1 MGLTESETAH
11 LMLALLLLL
20 SAAHGIGS
28 LFGRYRQPRV
38 IGEILGGLLL
48 GPTVLGVLLPD
59 LQDDLF
65 PPEGA
70 VAAAL
75 GAMYQIGLV
84 LLLFIAGAEI
94 GSILR
99 KSERRTSAVIAVTGM
114 VIPFAAGILAVHLFD
129 LRFLQ
134 GPAQDP
140 RALALVFGA
149 AVAIT
154 SIPVISRIMM
164 DLDIV
169 HTPFGRIVLGAAVME
184 DIAMYAVLAVAVGLA
199 QSEQIGLPSTLGL
212 SPSSVTGA
220 AYHAAVTTLLLVIAM
235 SRGRHLVGS
244 LTRRRGHE
252 LTQASLAARL
262 LGTLF
267 VTILVCVEL
276 GVTPVVGA
284 LAAGIMVGELER
296 PELAAAMRAIKCF
309 AFAFFV
315 PLYFAVVGLKLDL
328 VHSFDP
334 MFFLVFLLLACAV
347 KAASV
352 YAGARLAGES
362 PRASSNLALAL
373 NARGGPGIVLASVA
387 FDAGIIGEHF
397 YVSLVML
404 ALVTSLLAGSW
415 LERVVRSG
423 HPLRAPDPVIAP
435 LAHPAGQPA
444 GRSLTPR

>member
-1 MGLTESETAH
+1 MSLTESETAR
-11 LMLALLLLL
+11 LILALVLLLG
-20 SAAHGIGS
+20 AAHGIGS
-28 LFGRYRQPRV
+28 LFVRYRQPRV

-48 GPTVLGVLLPD
+48 GPTVFGVVLPD
-59 LQDDLF
+59 VQDDLF

-70 VAAAL
+70 IASAL
-75 GAMYQIGLV
+75 GAMYQVGLV

-99 KSERRTSAVIAVTGM
+99 KSERWTSAVIATTGM
-114 VIPFAAGILAVHLFD
+114 VIPFAVGILAINLID
-129 LRFLQ
+129 LSFLQ

-164 DLDIV
+164 DLGIV

-199 QSEQIGLPSTLGL
+199 QSEQIGLPSELGL
-212 SPSSVTGA
+212 DPSSAGGA
-220 AYHAAVTTLLLVIAM
+220 AYHAGVSAMLLVVAM
-235 SRGRHLVGS
+235 RWGSRLLGW
-244 LTRRRGHE
+244 LTRRRARE
-252 LTQASLAARL
+252 VPQAALAARL

-267 VTILVCVEL
+267 VTILVCVQL

-284 LAAGIMVGELER
+284 LAAGIMVGDVES
-296 PELAAAMRAIKCF
+296 PEVAAAMRAIKSF
-309 AFAFFV
+309 ALAFFV
-315 PLYFAVVGLKLDL
+315 PLYFAIVGLKLDL

-334 MFFLVFLLLACAV
+334 VFFLTFLVLACAV
-347 KAASV
+347 KAGSV
-352 YAGARLAGES
+352 YVGARLAGETA
-362 PRASSNLALAL
+362 RSSGNLAIAL

-387 FDAGIIGEHF
+387 FDARIIDEHF

-404 ALVTSLLAGSW
+404 ALVTSLIAGSW

-423 HPLRAPDPVIAP
+423 RPLRAPEPMIAP
-435 LAHPAGQPA
+435 IAYPAVQPSA
-444 GRSLTPR
+444 RSLTPH